1 MNLIR
6 FDLKCQLILLCVN
19 LPLYKLSILR
29 QSHVLIFKRKIL
41 KLFLEGL
48 LFHKSIRQLIDKLV
62 KILSAMLVL
71 KVLVLFEVAILE
83 DRIYLIIGCIVS
95 IIRKKTLARIL
106 MKTKYSEFY
115 MFLRLV
121 RRSSIFFALLIE
133 SFFEV
138 PLISYSNFF
147 CSSVSFFCWLSH
159 SLFNSEY
166 FLSEL
171 PQHRGSLYLISIGFE
186 DIILQGSFKVC
197 PLLTGLSTA
206 FGCE

>member
-159 SLFNSEY
+159 SLFNS
-166 FLSEL
+166 
-171 PQHRGSLYLISIGFE
+171 
-186 DIILQGSFKVC
+186 D
-197 PLLTGLSTA
+197 LLNTSCLNCLNTEVLST
-206 FGCE
+206 